1 MHKLLFLAPVLL
13 AACSTAPAGSTT
25 SEAPA
30 NSADST
36 APAAPAPPADST
48 APTEPTQTSPV
59 HGETPGHTC
68 TTDGT
73 AQFVGQTRSD
83 SVEAA
88 IKKASNAAV
97 LRWAPPG
104 VMLTM
109 DYRADRV
116 TVWLDASNKITQIK
130 CG

>member
-1 MHKLLFLAPVLL
+1 MRKMLIAAPLLLG
-13 AACSTAPAGSTT
+13 ACSTAPA
-25 SEAPA
+25 
-30 NSADST
+30 
-36 APAAPAPPADST
+36 
-48 APTEPTQTSPV
+48 EPVV

-68 TTDGT
+68 TEEGT
-73 AQFVGQTRSD
+73 AQFVGQIKSD
-83 SVEAA
+83 AVASD
-88 IKKASNAAV
+88 IKRVSNAAV

-116 TVWLDASNKITQIK
+116 TVWLDPTGKITKIR